1 MGGLEVFPEVLG
13 LVFIGYTLRNVGIFF
28 EDTPSHLNAY
38 VVYLAMPAL
47 VFSAMLRAPIQ
58 GLLQHLKLVVISMLL
73 SVTCAFIGFAIA
85 RNTARDRRDAIAAA
99 LASGLGNTG
108 FFGYPICLSTF
119 GEPGLEAAVLY
130 DFGTTL
136 SVIAAY
142 LMLSSRREN
151 PLKMSLRFP
160 PAHAAVAGICWTAL
174 GLHLP
179 DTIRSTLQLLG
190 RSVVPVIM
198 VSLGASLRWDLPKSV
213 INVIPTVWVVK
224 LCTSPVVAVAI
235 APSGLDGKVA
245 VLEAAMPPALMNL
258 VLAELLGL
266 RLHVTAALVFST
278 TVISLAT
285 VPTVIYLISGGDG
298 A

>member
-1 MGGLEVFPEVLG
+1 MGGLEAFLEILG
-13 LVFIGYTLRNVGIFF
+13 LVFAGYTLRKVGIFS
-28 EDTPSHLNAY
+28 EGTSSHLNAY

-47 VFSAMLRAPIQ
+47 VFTAMLRVPIQ
-58 GLLQHLKLVVISMLL
+58 GLLQHLKLVVISMSL
-73 SVTCAFIGFAIA
+73 SAMCTLIGFAVA
-85 RNTARDRRDAIAAA
+85 RKMARDRRDAMAVA
-99 LASGLGNTG
+99 LTSGLGNTG
-108 FFGYPICLSTF
+108 FLGYPVCLSTF
-119 GEPGLEAAVLY
+119 GEPGLEAAVFY

-136 SVIAAY
+136 SVIVAY

-160 PAHAAVAGICWTAL
+160 PAHAAVAGICWGAL

-198 VSLGASLRWDLPKSV
+198 VSLGASLRWDLPRSV
-213 INVIPTVWVVK
+213 ISVIPTVWIVK
-224 LCTSPVVAVAI
+224 LCASPIVAAII
-235 APSGLDGKVA
+235 APSGLDGEVA

-266 RLHVTAALVFST
+266 RPHVTAALVFST

-285 VPTVIYLISGGDG
+285 VPTVIYLVSGGGG